1 MKPSEGWD
9 DQRRAHRK
17 EREEAERIQRLTNLE
32 KLEKK
37 NPAKERRSG
46 RRAGRD
52 TKYLA
57 SPKSREERLEIGMI
71 SSHICFVFLREVKQD
86 KDWNVSLGLDLAS
99 RRLLLIL
106 AE

>member
-1 MKPSEGWD
+1 M
-9 DQRRAHRK
+9 
-17 EREEAERIQRLTNLE
+17 E

-37 NPAKERRSG
+37 NPAKERSG
-46 RRAGRD
+46 RRGGRD

-71 SSHICFVFLREVKQD
+71 SSRICFVFLREVKQD